1 MTTKIKNQIKLTESQ
16 YEEYLFLNQ
25 VEGLSWYE
33 SIGQILNI
41 PCNGNF
47 VIKSSGTSSSPEFG
61 LIVVFLED

>member
-1 MTTKIKNQIKLTESQ
+1 MTINKEIKLTEAQ

-41 PCNGNF
+41 PCDGNF
-47 VIKSSGTSSSPEFG
+47 VIKSSGTSSNPESS
-61 LIVVFLED
+61 LIVVFLEDW

>member
-1 MTTKIKNQIKLTESQ
+1 MTINKEIKLTEAQ

-33 SIGQILNI
+33 SIAEILNI

-47 VIKSSGTSSSPEFG
+47 VIKSSGTSSNPESG
-61 LIVVFLED
+61 LIVVFLKD